1 MVCWELSSPL
11 KLLGPMQVNQRAY
24 ACSRDFRGFL
34 SPRDARLSDIL
45 VSEVGVIA
53 TNRGL
58 RRDEWL

>member
-24 ACSRDFRGFL
+24 ACSRDFRGFFR
-34 SPRDARLSDIL
+34 PGARLSDIL